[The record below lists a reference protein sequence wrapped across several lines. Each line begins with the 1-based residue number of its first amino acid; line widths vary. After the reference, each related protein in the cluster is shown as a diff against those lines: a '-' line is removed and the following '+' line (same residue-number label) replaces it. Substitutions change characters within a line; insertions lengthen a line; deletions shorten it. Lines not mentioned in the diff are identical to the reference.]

1 MAFGLTAMK
10 ISTSLLRQF
19 CISSESFTLNMQ
31 TIAAHYQNACP
42 VLGAGH
48 VSRTQVIVNGI
59 RDFTT
64 SRVSEDMGDSSRS
77 SSFSGKRI
85 LSGA

>member
-1 MAFGLTAMK
+1 MAFGLTAMN
-10 ISTSLLRQF
+10 ISDSLLRQF
-19 CISSESFTLNMQ
+19 FTSSELFTLNMQ
-31 TIAAHYQNACP
+31 NIAAYYQNACF

-48 VSRTQVIVNGI
+48 ISRISVIVNGI

-64 SRVSEDMGDSSRS
+64 SRVSEDIGDSSLS